1 MLSPRPKK
9 EGKRVVDP
17 EKLIQSR
24 PSSMIVR
31 EMLLS
36 EMNDRINAM
45 VFCKEPTDP
54 GNSIGLYEYTRP
66 TSSQPETENLDAIVS
81 METQI

>member
-1 MLSPRPKK
+1 M
-9 EGKRVVDP
+9 VDP

-45 VFCKEPTDP
+45 VSCKETTDP
-54 GNSIGLYEYTRP
+54 GNLIGLHEYRP
-66 TSSQPETENLDAIVS
+66 MQPQPETENLDAIVS